1 MALKGIQ
8 VIELAGL
15 APVPFCGMVLADFGA
30 RVIRIDRPSGAFVG
44 DTLSRGKQSVT
55 VNLKKQEGLN
65 VIKKLCK
72 SADVLIEPYRPGVME
87 KLGLGPELLMTAN
100 PRLIYARLTGYGQNG
115 SMKHKAGHDV
125 NYIAMSGV
133 LSKLGRHNERPYAP
147 VNLLADFAGGGL
159 VCALGIVL
167 ALYERS
173 VSGKGQVIDASM
185 VEGSAYVASFL
196 DSNQNTLFAGER
208 GRNLLDGGAAFY
220 DTYETKDGQHMAV
233 GALEPKFYADLV
245 KGLGLQESEISQAD
259 DQDKQRELFKEIFLT
274 KTRDE
279 WVAAFEGLD
288 ACVTPVLSTEEAAEH
303 PHNKG
308 RGAFLR
314 GDMNVL
320 QSCPAPRL
328 SRTPG
333 INQQL
338 PLPKVGEH
346 TITVLTEF
354 GFSNAEINELIKS
367 GALFQAPKL

>member
-1 MALKGIQ
+1 M
-8 VIELAGL
+8 AGL
-15 APVPFCGMVLADFGA
+15 APGPFCGMVLADFGA
-30 RVIRIDRPSGAFVG
+30 RVIRIDRPNAIIID

-87 KLGLGPELLMTAN
+87 KLGLSPETLISDN
-100 PRLIYARLTGYGQNG
+100 PRLIYARLTGYGQCG
-115 SMKHKAGHDV
+115 SMMHKAGHDI

-133 LSKLGRHNERPYAP
+133 LSKLGRRSERPYP
-147 VNLLADFAGGGL
+147 PINLLADFAGGGL
-159 VCALGIVL
+159 VCALGIIM

-173 VSGKGQVIDASM
+173 LSGKGQVIDASM

-196 DSNQNTLFAGER
+196 DTNRNTLFADAR
-208 GRNLLDGGAAFY
+208 GTNMLDGGAAFY
-220 DTYETKDGQHMAV
+220 DTYVTKDGQYMAV
-233 GALEPKFYADLV
+233 GSLEPKFFADLI
-245 KGLGLQESEISQAD
+245 KGLGLQESNISQAD
-259 DQDKQRELFKEIFLT
+259 DQDKQRELFTEIFLT

-303 PHNKG
+303 PHNKS
-308 RGAFLR
+308 RRSFLR
-314 GDMNVL
+314 GDTAVL

-333 INQQL
+333 IQQQL
-338 PLPKVGEH
+338 PLPKTGEH
-346 TITVLTEF
+346 TVEVLKDS
-354 GFSNAEINELIKS
+354 GFSSNEINDLIKC
-367 GALFQAPKL
+367 GALFQTPRL